1 MYRPVNLHRKQIL
14 FFDLDGTL
22 TDSAPGILNSV
33 TYALEKMGIPVE
45 DRRALYRFIGP
56 PLLDSFRDYYGM
68 DSKRA
73 EQAVAFYR
81 EYFSAGGLFENSV
94 YEGIPSLL
102 ADLRAAGK
110 TLAVATS
117 KPEGMS
123 VDILEHFEKENVSV
137 LLGTQMVAKG
147 LNLPNVTLVGVLG
160 WWENVFVS
168 IVTILVGAFGCMCLY
183 DLALLFTACVTF
195 GEGMV
200 NAGKDENG
208 HQMIFHASS
217 VTRLEM
223 RDKNDNLL
231 PEDAPVYK
239 NAQLVF
245 IMESGRVNRRKVSRL
260 TAGQYA
266 RVKAALEAEK
276 GYRA

>member
-1 MYRPVNLHRKQIL
+1 MSNKKHR
-14 FFDLDGTL
+14 GTHGQR
-22 TDSAPGILNSV
+22 AV
-33 TYALEKMGIPVE
+33 
-45 DRRALYRFIGP
+45 RRA
-56 PLLDSFRDYYGM
+56 
-68 DSKRA
+68 A
-73 EQAVAFYR
+73 EKNQPVLKNPASAEHPRRVFLRNWVYIWATLGVVIACIAV
-81 EYFSAGGLFENSV
+81 
-94 YEGIPSLL
+94 I
-102 ADLRAAGK
+102 
-110 TLAVATS
+110 
-117 KPEGMS
+117 
-123 VDILEHFEKENVSV
+123 
-137 LLGTQMVAKG
+137 
-147 LNLPNVTLVGVLG
+147 TLVGVLG
-160 WWENVFVS
+160 WWENVFAS

-183 DLALLFTACVTF
+183 DLALLFTACITF

-208 HQMIFHASS
+208 HQMIFHAAS
-217 VTRLEM
+217 VVRLEM

-231 PEDAPVYK
+231 PEDAPLYK

>member
-1 MYRPVNLHRKQIL
+1 MHRKQIL

-33 TYALEKMGIPVE
+33 TYALEKMGIRVE

-117 KPEGMS
+117 KPEAFTHR
-123 VDILEHFEKENVSV
+123 ILERFDLAKYFDFIGAATLDESRNQKHQVVAHTLALCGHPPLDSV
-137 LLGTQMVAKG
+137 VMVGDRHHDVEGARLNGLETIGVLYGFGDRAELEQAGAAAIAETVADLRKILLG
-147 LNLPNVTLVGVLG
+147 
-160 WWENVFVS
+160 
-168 IVTILVGAFGCMCLY
+168 
-183 DLALLFTACVTF
+183 
-195 GEGMV
+195 
-200 NAGKDENG
+200 
-208 HQMIFHASS
+208 
-217 VTRLEM
+217 
-223 RDKNDNLL
+223 
-231 PEDAPVYK
+231 
-239 NAQLVF
+239 
-245 IMESGRVNRRKVSRL
+245 
-260 TAGQYA
+260 
-266 RVKAALEAEK
+266 
-276 GYRA
+276 